1 MKKLRVSPALLALC
15 AAVLL
20 LLTAGF
26 HTLLMRWGG
35 RRFETL

>member
-1 MKKLRVSPALLALC
+1 MRKKWIALAL
-15 AAVLL
+15 ALLL

-35 RRFETL
+35 RRFEAL